1 MVSYQGKFRSHRY
14 FFWISYIPWKAA
26 QLALEAAERR
36 KKVAAQV
43 TGAGLDKRSRPTPTK
58 STKVTPESKKLGF
71 DFML

>member
-1 MVSYQGKFRSHRY
+1 M
-14 FFWISYIPWKAA
+14 
-26 QLALEAAERR
+26 ALEAAERR

-71 DFML
+71 DFIL